1 MDFTKIDILAEL
13 YKSIAALGKKYSAEK
28 IMLFGSRARGD
39 NHDRSD
45 IDLAVFGMPEINKSG
60 FWSDIEDLPTLLK
73 FDIVHIDDNT
83 DKLLMDNIIKDGI
96 IIYEKN

>member
-1 MDFTKIDILAEL
+1 
-13 YKSIAALGKKYSAEK
+13 
-28 IMLFGSRARGD
+28 MLFGSRARGD

-73 FDIVHIDDNT
+73 FDIVHLDHKT
-83 DKLLMDNIIKDGI
+83 DKLLMDNIIKYGI
-96 IIYEKN
+96 IIYEKSDNFSHPPQTIKRNDVINIIPF